1 MRLLIFGAILFLLF
15 STVAERQQPN
25 FDKLADIICVEEGL
39 E

>member
-25 FDKLADIICVEEGL
+25 FDKLADTICIEEGI